1 MRNVEISHNCVH
13 EGDGWWGNSRSGF
26 RHWECEKKKRKKFIC
41 KQVQETAVVWE
52 FPLNFPTIEQ
62 TSRRVVTK
70 ANSSC
75 SCVRNVSLD
84 PPSFFFFFFFL
95 HHYVLSNG
103 ALSLEGVA
111 HVVAIA
117 LSSCHHCFS
126 GLPHCVLFAPA
137 CHSRQPLVCADMT
150 HLVENCAACFIF
162 TTCRLTVVISQV
174 PKMWQRDEWIVTADW
189 SRAGR

>member
-41 KQVQETAVVWE
+41 KQVQETLGVSSQ
-52 FPLNFPTIEQ
+52 FPDDWTNKPSSGDKSQFKLFLRAKCQPRPTI
-62 TSRRVVTK
+62 
-70 ANSSC
+70 
-75 SCVRNVSLD
+75 L
-84 PPSFFFFFFFL
+84 FFLLFFL